1 MGNRKSKS
9 RSGSNINCFSMRRR
23 EFFNNCGRCAL
34 LAGGCLL
41 GSGRKSSA
49 AQNVALLDLSSL
61 PIKKEVRLR
70 LLFALHRPVQDR
82 PDWPNLGFD
91 FRPVMEQY
99 VSILEKNLPEFSLLV
114 STVSNPE
121 EATAIL
127 EADRENQIDGYVV
140 FQMNCWNRVVQPAV
154 ETGKPVLYV
163 DFQYG
168 GSGGFLVY
176 SADLARQNRKNF
188 GFLCSSNPKH
198 LLAAVRA
205 FKLIKTG
212 PGEKTFS
219 GLIADVRKNLTPS
232 PGYLNCYP
240 DPLVLLAPEETVYR
254 MKYSPIL
261 LFRDQNGGENLDIAG
276 IPVINLPFSELNTA
290 WEKADREEAKSVA
303 RGWWRQA
310 ALVQN
315 VKFSE
320 LVNSAAMY
328 LGMKQLLQRYQARAI
343 TINCLGGF
351 YGGHI
356 HAYPCLGFYEL
367 NNHGLVGACEADLR
381 STATMV
387 AFGVMTGGRPGY
399 ISDPVLDMAGRH
411 IIYAHCVASS
421 RVFGPNG
428 PANPFEILTHSED
441 RQGAS
446 VRSILPAGY
455 LTTSLEIDQGQRAIL
470 VHQAKALGNSFD
482 DRACR
487 TKLVA
492 EPLGDFEKLFT
503 RWDRWGWHRVT
514 FYGDLKKAA
523 YDLASALGYSV
534 EEEA

>member
-1 MGNRKSKS
+1 MSNKKPEKSNGQAK
-9 RSGSNINCFSMRRR
+9 NFCAMRRR
-23 EFFNNCGRCAL
+23 EFFRNCGRCAL
-34 LAGGCLL
+34 LATGYFY
-41 GSGRKSSA
+41 SGRQTSA

-61 PIKKEVRLR
+61 PVRKEVRLR
-70 LLFALHRPVQDR
+70 LLFALHGPVQDR

-91 FRPVMEQY
+91 FRPVMEKY
-99 VSILEKNLPEFSLLV
+99 LSILEKGLPEFSFLV
-114 STVSNPE
+114 STASSPE
-121 EATAIL
+121 EAATIL
-127 EADRENQIDGYVV
+127 AEDRDKQIDGYVV
-140 FQMNCWNRVVQPAV
+140 FQLNCWNRVVQPAV

-176 SADLARQNRKNF
+176 TASLIRQHRKNF
-188 GFLCSSNPKH
+188 GFICSSDPGH
-198 LLAAVRA
+198 LVAAVRA
-205 FKLIKTG
+205 FKAVSPAG
-212 PGEKTFS
+212 QDSSFS
-219 GLIADVRKNLTPS
+219 GLIDEVRKSLTPA
-232 PGYLNCYP
+232 PGYLHCYP
-240 DPLVLLAPEETVYR
+240 DRLSLLSPEETAYR

-261 LFRDQNGGENLDIAG
+261 LFRDQNGGEGGEIAG
-276 IPVINLPFSELNTA
+276 LPVINLPFSELNSA
-290 WEKADREEAKSVA
+290 WEKADRDEAETVA
-303 RGWWRQA
+303 RNWWKQA

-315 VKFSE
+315 VKFRE

-367 NNHGLVGACEADLR
+367 NNRGLVGACEADLR

-387 AFGVMTGGRPGY
+387 AFGIMTGGRPGY
-399 ISDPVLDMAGRH
+399 ISDPVIDLAGRH
-411 IIYAHCVASS
+411 IIYAHCVAPS
-421 RVFGPNG
+421 RVFGPAG

-455 LTTSLEIDQGQRAIL
+455 LTTSLEIDQNRKAIL
-470 VHQAKALGNSFD
+470 MHQAKAVGNSFD

-503 RWDRWGWHRVT
+503 RWDEWGWHRVT
-514 FYGDLKKAA
+514 FYGDLKKSA
-523 YDLASALGYSV
+523 YELASTLGYSV

>member
-1 MGNRKSKS
+1 MNYRGSGKSNRPA
-9 RSGSNINCFSMRRR
+9 NNLFSMRRR
-23 EFFNNCGRCAL
+23 EFFQHCGRCAL
-34 LAGGCLL
+34 LATGYFC
-41 GSGRKSSA
+41 SGRKTGA
-49 AQNVALLDLSSL
+49 AQNVVLLDLSSL
-61 PIKKEVRLR
+61 PVKKEVRLR

-91 FRPVMEQY
+91 FRPVMEEY
-99 VSILEKNLPEFSLLV
+99 LSCLEKSLPEFSFLV
-114 STVSNPE
+114 STASSPE
-121 EATAIL
+121 EASAIL
-127 EADRENQIDGYVV
+127 EEDREKSIDGYVV
-140 FQMNCWNRVVQPAV
+140 FQLNCWNRVVQPAV

-176 SADLARQNRKNF
+176 TADLIRQGKKNF
-188 GFLCSSNPKH
+188 GFICSSNPQH
-198 LLAAVRA
+198 LVAAARA
-205 FKLIKTG
+205 FKAAVSTAENG
-212 PGEKTFS
+212 AFS
-219 GLIADVRKNLTPS
+219 GLVEEIRKKLTPA

-240 DPLVLLAPEETVYR
+240 DPLRLLGPEETFYR

-261 LFRDQNGGENLDIAG
+261 LFRDQKGGEGLDIAG
-276 IPVINLPFSELNTA
+276 IPVINLPFSELNSA
-290 WEKADREEAKSVA
+290 WEKADRDEAEAVA
-303 RGWWRQA
+303 SLWWKRA

-320 LVNSAAMY
+320 LVNSAFMY
-328 LGMKQLLQRYQARAI
+328 LGMKQLLQRYQARAV

-367 NNHGLVGACEADLR
+367 NNRGLVGACEADLR

-387 AFGVMTGGRPGY
+387 AFGIMTGGRPGY
-399 ISDPVLDMAGRH
+399 ISDPVMDLAGRH
-411 IIYAHCVASS
+411 IIYAHCVAPN
-421 RVFGPNG
+421 RVFGPGG
-428 PANPFEILTHSED
+428 PANPYEILTHSED

-455 LTTSLEIDQGQRAIL
+455 LTTSLEIDQNKKAIL
-470 VHQAKALGNSFD
+470 VHQAKAVGNSFD

-492 EPLGDFEKLFT
+492 EPLGDYEKLFT
-503 RWDRWGWHRVT
+503 RWDEWGWHRVT
-514 FYGDLKKAA
+514 FYGDLKKSA
-523 YDLASALGYSV
+523 YELASVLGYSV
-534 EEEA
+534 VEEA

>member
-1 MGNRKSKS
+1 MSDRGSKKSNNS
-9 RSGSNINCFSMRRR
+9 ANNLLSMRRR
-23 EFFNNCGRCAL
+23 EFFRHCGRCAL
-34 LAGGCLL
+34 LATGCLY
-41 GSGRKSSA
+41 SGRKTGT

-61 PIKKEVRLR
+61 PVKKEVRLR

-91 FRPVMEQY
+91 FRPVMEKY
-99 VSILEKNLPEFSLLV
+99 LSVLGKGLPEFSFLI
-114 STVSNPE
+114 STASSPE
-121 EATAIL
+121 ETAAIL
-127 EADRENQIDGYVV
+127 EEDREKQIDGYLV
-140 FQMNCWNRVVQPAV
+140 FQLNCWNRVVQPAV

-176 SADLARQNRKNF
+176 TAGLLRQGRNNF
-188 GFLCSSNPKH
+188 GFISSSNPQH
-198 LLAAVRA
+198 LVTAARA
-205 FKLIKTG
+205 FKSVRAAA
-212 PGEKTFS
+212 GESTFS
-219 GLIADVRKNLTPS
+219 GLIEEIRKNLTP
-232 PGYLNCYP
+232 PAGYLNCYP
-240 DPLVLLAPEETVYR
+240 DPLRLISPEETVYR

-261 LFRDQNGGENLDIAG
+261 LFRDQNGGEAGNISG
-276 IPVINLPFSELNTA
+276 IPVINLPFSELNSA
-290 WEKADREEAKSVA
+290 WEKADRNEAETVA
-303 RGWWRQA
+303 RDWWERA

-315 VKFSE
+315 VKFRE

-367 NNHGLVGACEADLR
+367 NNQGLVGACEADLR

-387 AFGVMTGGRPGY
+387 TFGLMTGGRPGY
-399 ISDPVLDMAGRH
+399 ISDPVMDMSGRH

-421 RVFGPNG
+421 RVFGPHG

-446 VRSILPAGY
+446 VRSIMPAGY
-455 LTTSLEIDQGQRAIL
+455 LTTSLEIDQNKKAIL
-470 VHQAKALGNSFD
+470 VHQAKAVGNSFD

-503 RWDRWGWHRVT
+503 RWDEWGWHRVT
-514 FYGDLKKAA
+514 FYGDLKKAS
-523 YDLASALGYSV
+523 YELALVLGYSV
-534 EEEA
+534 IEET

>member
-1 MGNRKSKS
+1 
-9 RSGSNINCFSMRRR
+9 MRRR
-23 EFFNNCGRCAL
+23 EFLRNCGRCAL
-34 LAGGCLL
+34 LATGYFY
-41 GSGRKSSA
+41 SGRQTSA

-61 PIKKEVRLR
+61 PVRKEVRLR
-70 LLFALHRPVQDR
+70 LLFALHGPVQDR

-91 FRPVMEQY
+91 FRPVMEKY
-99 VSILEKNLPEFSLLV
+99 LSILEKGLPEFSFLV
-114 STVSNPE
+114 STASSSE
-121 EATAIL
+121 EAATIL
-127 EADRENQIDGYVV
+127 AEDQDKQIDGYVV
-140 FQMNCWNRVVQPAV
+140 FQLNCWNRVVQPAV

-176 SADLARQNRKNF
+176 TASLIRQHRKNF
-188 GFLCSSNPKH
+188 GFICSSDPGH
-198 LLAAVRA
+198 LVAAVRA
-205 FKLIKTG
+205 FKTYRTAREDI
-212 PGEKTFS
+212 TFS
-219 GLIADVRKNLTPS
+219 ELVGRIRKQLTPP
-232 PGYLNCYP
+232 PGYLKCYP
-240 DPLVLLAPEETVYR
+240 DPLNLLGPEEAVYR

-261 LFRDQNGGENLDIAG
+261 LFRDQDGGGKQEIAG
-276 IPVINLPFSELNTA
+276 IPVMNLPFSELNSA
-290 WEKADREEAKSVA
+290 WKKADREEADFIA
-303 RGWWRQA
+303 RNWWKQA

-328 LGMKQLLQRYQARAI
+328 LGMKQLLQQYQARAI

-356 HAYPCLGFYEL
+356 HAYPCLGFHEL
-367 NNHGLVGACEADLR
+367 NNQGLVGACEADLR

-387 AFGVMTGGRPGY
+387 AFGLMTQGRPGY
-399 ISDPVLDMAGRH
+399 ISDPVMDISSRR
-411 IIYAHCVASS
+411 IIYAHCVAPS
-421 RVFGPNG
+421 RVFGTG
-428 PANPFEILTHSED
+428 SPANPIEILTHSED

-446 VRSILPAGY
+446 VRSLMPAGY
-455 LTTSLEIDQGQRAIL
+455 LTTSLEIDPNRQAIL
-470 VHQAKALGNSFD
+470 MHQSKVVGNSFD

-503 RWDRWGWHRVT
+503 KWDEWGWHRVT

-523 YDLASALGYSV
+523 YDLASFLGYSIV
-534 EEEA
+534 EEA